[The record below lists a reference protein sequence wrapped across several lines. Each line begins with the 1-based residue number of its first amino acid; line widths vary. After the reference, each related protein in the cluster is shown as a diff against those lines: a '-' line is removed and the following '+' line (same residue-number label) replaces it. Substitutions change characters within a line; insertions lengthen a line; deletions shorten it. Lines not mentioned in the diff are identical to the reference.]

1 MNTSTQHELEALRTK
16 LIMTEAQLAVSSMA
30 NAALRAENNNLKAWH
45 AAQREKLC
53 A

>member
-1 MNTSTQHELEALRTK
+1 MTKQTIEALRAK
-16 LIMTEAQLAVSSMA
+16 LVMTEAQLAVSSMA

-45 AAQREKLC
+45 AAQKEKLC